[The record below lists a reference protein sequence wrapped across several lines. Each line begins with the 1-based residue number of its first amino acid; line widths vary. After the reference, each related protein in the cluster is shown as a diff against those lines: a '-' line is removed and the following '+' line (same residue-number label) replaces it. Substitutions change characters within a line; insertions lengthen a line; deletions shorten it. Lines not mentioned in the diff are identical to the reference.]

1 MLDSK
6 NMTIISGNLVAD
18 LEVINDKIVKGAI
31 GVAMGGTQDNKTEAG
46 FFDFVYFLNEENR
59 NAGFV
64 KSQMASGGMSKGSP
78 VTLIGRLVQERFVT
92 KDGQKAS
99 KIKVYAENI
108 DYYGFKKSDE
118 AADKTATDAAHVAPV
133 PDGW

>member
-6 NMTIISGNLVAD
+6 NMITISGNLVAD
-18 LEVINDKIVKGAI
+18 LEVINDKIVKGSI
-31 GVAMGGTQDNKTEAG
+31 GVANGGTQDNKSDSG
-46 FFDFVYFLNEENR
+46 FFDFVYFLNDENR

-78 VTLIGRLVQERFVT
+78 ITLIGRLVQERFVT
-92 KDGQKAS
+92 KEGQKAS
-99 KIKVYAENI
+99 KVKVYAENI
-108 DYYGFKKSDE
+108 DYYGFKKNND
-118 AADKTATDAAHVAPV
+118 ADKTATDAVHVAPV